1 MSFSLSLLYAE
12 PLVWFTSK
20 FTLSA
25 HSVWLATQ
33 WPSVMIEWQRVEQN
47 FPTNPVQKRRNS
59 PFTRIGLMVVVISV
73 IIFSWVRQAVDLP
86 FPGTQFNFLSKAFQC
101 RFPSPLFFSH
111 QKNSVEH
118 TLSLSVSLF
127 RSIACTNSTKFE
139 AIVFYKQAWPQ
150 IYTIIKYDGG
160 VRGFSGELLNYYCIL
175 QWVFM
180 DILLIAITICLSTRL
195 RQLNQH
201 LKQYKGMVNFTI

>member
-33 WPSVMIEWQRVEQN
+33 WPSVMIKWQRVEQN

-73 IIFSWVRQAVDLP
+73 IIFSWVWLYALNSISYQKRFNLAFLLHFTFHIKKIQLSIHWAYRWASFGRLP
-86 FPGTQFNFLSKAFQC
+86 ARTVRNSRRLYFINRLGHKSTQLSSMTVACVAFPVNCWTTTAYCN
-101 RFPSPLFFSH
+101 
-111 QKNSVEH
+111 
-118 TLSLSVSLF
+118 
-127 RSIACTNSTKFE
+127 
-139 AIVFYKQAWPQ
+139 
-150 IYTIIKYDGG
+150 
-160 VRGFSGELLNYYCIL
+160 GFSWIFC
-175 QWVFM
+175 
-180 DILLIAITICLSTRL
+180 
-195 RQLNQH
+195 
-201 LKQYKGMVNFTI
+201 